1 MGDAGSDI
9 FDVRGSGNADGGGGT
24 NSVTFSRLRQ
34 GVTASLGSGRA
45 SFAGGKVRFVRV
57 RVLVGSRGADTL
69 NGSGKNDYID
79 GLKGKDRLR
88 GLGGDDLLIGGN
100 GFDRGDGGPG
110 GDVCVTEVKV
120 GCEA

>member
-1 MGDAGSDI
+1 M
-9 FDVRGSGNADGGGGT
+9 
-24 NSVTFSRLRQ
+24 TFSRLRQ

-45 SFAGGKVRFVRV
+45 SFAGGKVRLFVSACSSDPV
-57 RVLVGSRGADTL
+57 GADTL

-100 GFDRGDGGPG
+100 GFDRRRRRPG
-110 GDVCVTEVKV
+110 GDVCVTEVKL